1 MSDKDKEAIKELV
14 NKYCKAVNTQ
24 EKNDV
29 YSIFSKLQ
37 KCNLISVGTIFEGV
51 DSIYQNFLIDLIRKF
66 YTKIE
71 LIKDE
76 ELKIN
81 FINENTAIVIFKYHT
96 DCLLREN
103 GEKFGIKGVET
114 QVVVKE
120 EGEWKITHIHYSK
133 E

>member
-1 MSDKDKEAIKELV
+1 MSDKDKEDIKELV

-29 YSIFSKLQ
+29 YSIFSKVQ

-114 QVVVKE
+114 QAVVKE

>member
-1 MSDKDKEAIKELV
+1 MSDKDKEAINELV

-29 YSIFSKLQ
+29 YSIFSKVQ

-51 DSIYQNFLIDLIRKF
+51 DSIYQKFLVDLIRKF
-66 YTKIE
+66 YTKID

-81 FINENTAIVIFKYHT
+81 FINEKTAIVIFKYHT
-96 DCLLREN
+96 DCILREN

>member
-1 MSDKDKEAIKELV
+1 MSDKDKEAINELV

-29 YSIFSKLQ
+29 YSIFSKVQ

-51 DSIYQNFLIDLIRKF
+51 DSIYQKFLVDLIRKF
-66 YTKIE
+66 YTKID

-96 DCLLREN
+96 DCILREN

>member
-1 MSDKDKEAIKELV
+1 MSDKDKEDIKELV

-29 YSIFSKLQ
+29 YSIFSKVQ

>member
-1 MSDKDKEAIKELV
+1 MSDKDKEAITELV

-29 YSIFSKLQ
+29 YSIFSKVQ

-51 DSIYQNFLIDLIRKF
+51 DSIYQNFLVDLIRKH
-66 YTKIE
+66 YTKID

-81 FINENTAIVIFKYHT
+81 FIRENTAIVIFKYHT

-103 GEKFGIKGVET
+103 GQKFGIKGVET

>member
-29 YSIFSKLQ
+29 YTIFSKVQ

-51 DSIYQNFLIDLIRKF
+51 DAIYQNFLIDLIRKF

-120 EGEWKITHIHYSK
+120 EGDWKITHIHYSK

>member
-1 MSDKDKEAIKELV
+1 MTEKDIRTITELV
-14 NKYCKAVNTQ
+14 DKYCKAVNTQ
-24 EKNDV
+24 EKDDV
-29 YSIFSKLQ
+29 YSIFSLKG
-37 KCNLISVGTIFEGV
+37 KCTLISVSTIFDGL

-66 YTKIE
+66 YSKIN

-81 FINENTAIVIFKYHT
+81 FVNENTAIVIFKYHT
-96 DCLLREN
+96 ECILREN

-114 QVVVKE
+114 QVMIKE
-120 EGEWKITHIHYSK
+120 DGNWKITHIHYSK

>member
-29 YSIFSKLQ
+29 YSIFSKVQ
-37 KCNLISVGTIFEGV
+37 KSNLISVGTIFEGV

>member
-29 YSIFSKLQ
+29 YSIFSKVQ

>member
-1 MSDKDKEAIKELV
+1 MSEKDIEEIKELV

-24 EKNDV
+24 EKKDV
-29 YSIFSKLQ
+29 YSIFSEKQ
-37 KCNLISVGTIFEGV
+37 KCILISIVHLFEGI
-51 DSIYQNFLIDLIRKF
+51 DSIYQNFLVDLIRKM

-81 FINENTAIVIFKYHT
+81 FVSDKTAIVIFKYHT
-96 DCLLREN
+96 DCILREN
-103 GEKFGIKGVET
+103 GEKFGIKGLET
-114 QVVVKE
+114 QVVIKE
-120 EGEWKITHIHYSK
+120 DDAWKIVHIHYSK

>member
-1 MSDKDKEAIKELV
+1 M
-14 NKYCKAVNTQ
+14 
-24 EKNDV
+24 
-29 YSIFSKLQ
+29 Q

-51 DSIYQNFLIDLIRKF
+51 DSIYQKFLVDLIRKF
-66 YTKIE
+66 YTKID

-96 DCLLREN
+96 DCILREN

>member
-1 MSDKDKEAIKELV
+1 MTEKDIRTITELV
-14 NKYCKAVNTQ
+14 DKYCKAINTQ
-24 EKNDV
+24 EKDDV
-29 YSIFSKLQ
+29 YSIFSLKG
-37 KCNLISVGTIFEGV
+37 KCTLISVSTIFDGL

-66 YTKIE
+66 YSKIN

-81 FINENTAIVIFKYHT
+81 FVNENTAIVIFKYHT
-96 DCLLREN
+96 ECILREN

-114 QVVVKE
+114 QVMIKE
-120 EGEWKITHIHYSK
+120 DGNWKITHIHYSK

>member
-1 MSDKDKEAIKELV
+1 MSDKDKEAIKELI

-29 YSIFSKLQ
+29 YSIFSKVQ
-37 KCNLISVGTIFEGV
+37 KCNLISVGTIFEGL